1 MLDIKC
7 LLSEACKSED
17 LLRENIKK
25 ALEVE
30 GLKAYLKI
38 IRVSGNMA
46 KKLGIKGSPTVL
58 INGEEIQP
66 QNIEGVS

>member
-1 MLDIKC
+1 MLEIKC

-25 ALEVE
+25 ALKAE

-38 IRVSGNMA
+38 IIVNDRIASR
-46 KKLGIKGSPTVL
+46 LGMKGSPTVL